1 VILDGNITL
10 CNSSNTERDKTKAAV
25 QFDYAAKIFKFSEST
40 LHKGREGKMR
50 IAQVA
55 PLIESVPPKHYGG
68 TERIVSYLT
77 EELVRA
83 GHDITLFASGD
94 SVTNARLIASCER
107 SLRKN
112 ERCKDPV
119 AREVLL
125 VDHVIEYVNEFDLI
139 HFHTGYL
146 HFPISRYLPV
156 PHVTTLHGR
165 LDMPDMGPVFQRF
178 RDVPVISISN
188 AQRQPLPWANWQTT
202 IYHGLPKDLFAF
214 QPNRGDYLAFL
225 GRISPEKRVDRA
237 IEIAKRVSMPLK
249 IAAKVDRADRRYFK
263 RDIEPLLTQSHVEW
277 VGEISDRHKNEFL
290 GNAYALLFPIDWPE
304 PFGLVMIEAMACG
317 TPVVAYEAGSV
328 SEVMEDGVAGFIVNE
343 IEQAV
348 EAVGRVRDLSRA
360 RCREVFERRFTASRM
375 ARDYINVYTRLTDS
389 RMRRVEQSLESSLR
403 LFSERLAG

>member
-1 VILDGNITL
+1 
-10 CNSSNTERDKTKAAV
+10 
-25 QFDYAAKIFKFSEST
+25 
-40 LHKGREGKMR
+40 MR

-83 GHDITLFASGD
+83 GHEVTLFASGD

-146 HFPISRYLPV
+146 HFPVCRYLPV
-156 PHVTTLHGR
+156 PHITTLHGR
-165 LDMPDMGPVFQRF
+165 LDLPDLVPVFNRF
-178 RDVPVISISN
+178 RNEPLISISN
-188 AQRQPLPWANWQTT
+188 AQRQPLLWANWQAT
-202 IYHGLPKDLFAF
+202 IYHGLPKDLFEF
-214 QPNRGDYLAFL
+214 RPDHGGYLAFL

-237 IEIAKRVSMPLK
+237 IEIAKHVSMPLK

-263 RDIEPLLTQSHVEW
+263 REIEPLLTQAHVEW
-277 VGEISDRHKNEFL
+277 VGEISDRQKNEFL

-317 TPVVAYEAGSV
+317 TPIIAYDRGSV
-328 SEVMEDGVAGFIVNE
+328 PEVMENGVTGFIVNE
-343 IEQAV
+343 IDHAV

-360 RCREVFERRFTASRM
+360 DCRDVFEKRFTASRM
-375 ARDYINVYTRLTDS
+375 ASDYADAFVRLVDS
-389 RMRRVEQSLESSLR
+389 QMESVEQSQQSSLHA
-403 LFSERLAG
+403 FQSA